1 MSQASRTKVAIIG
14 AGNVGASIAF
24 AMALQQ
30 SANEIVLIDEK
41 KEKAVGE
48 ALDINHGL
56 CFLGQMTVYSGDYSD
71 ISSCDV
77 IIITAGIGRKPG
89 ETRLDLARRN
99 LVIAKDI
106 TENVMKYYTHGV
118 ILVVSNPVDI
128 LTYKIQKWSGLPNGR
143 VFGSGTVLDSARFRF
158 SLAEK
163 FNVDV
168 RNVHGYIVGEHGDT
182 QLPLWSA
189 THIAGINAEEYGKM
203 HNNTFNDQD
212 KELIRQDV
220 KQAGSII
227 IKNKGATYYAIAVA
241 VNTLV
246 ETLLK
251 NQNTIRTVSSVIE
264 GTYGINDVALSLP
277 SLINANGVEKIV
289 EFPITE
295 EEEKMLKASAETIK
309 SMLDSVNDIK

>member
-1 MSQASRTKVAIIG
+1 MHQTSKTKVAIIG

-30 SANEIVLIDEK
+30 SASEIVLIDTRA
-41 KEKAVGE
+41 EKAVGE

-56 CFLGQMTVYSGDYSD
+56 CFLGQMAVYAGDYSD

-77 IIITAGIGRKPG
+77 IIVTAGMGRKPG
-89 ETRLDLARRN
+89 QTRLDLARTN
-99 LVIAKDI
+99 VAITKEI
-106 TENVMKYYTHGV
+106 TENIMKYYTHGV

-158 SLAEK
+158 ALAQK

-189 THIAGINAEEYGKM
+189 THIAGMNVEEYGNK
-203 HNNTFNDQD
+203 HNNIFNIQE
-212 KELIRQDV
+212 KELIKEDV
-220 KQAGSII
+220 KQAGAII

-241 VNTLV
+241 VNSLV
-246 ETLLK
+246 ETLVR
-251 NQNTIRTVSSVIE
+251 NQNTIRTVSSVID
-264 GTYGINDVALSLP
+264 GYYGISDVAISLP
-277 SLINANGVEKIV
+277 ALINSNGVEKII
-289 EFPITE
+289 EFPITQ
-295 EEEKMLKASAETIK
+295 EEEKLLKASADTIK
-309 SMLDSVNDIK
+309 SMLDALKDI

>member
-1 MSQASRTKVAIIG
+1 MHQTSKTKVAIIG

-30 SANEIVLIDEK
+30 SASEIVLIDTRA
-41 KEKAVGE
+41 EKAVGE

-56 CFLGQMTVYSGDYSD
+56 CFLGQMAVYAGDYSD

-77 IIITAGIGRKPG
+77 IIVTAGMGRKPG
-89 ETRLDLARRN
+89 QTRLDLARTN
-99 LVIAKDI
+99 VAITKEI
-106 TENVMKYYTHGV
+106 TENIMKYYTHGV

-158 SLAEK
+158 ALAQK

-189 THIAGINAEEYGKM
+189 THIAGINVEEYGKT
-203 HNNTFNDQD
+203 HGNTFSDQD
-212 KELIRQDV
+212 KELISNDV
-220 KQAGSII
+220 KQAGAVII
-227 IKNKGATYYAIAVA
+227 NNKGATYYAIAVA

-246 ETLLK
+246 ETLIK

-264 GTYGINDVALSLP
+264 GYYGINDVAISLP
-277 SLINANGVEKIV
+277 SLINSNGVEKII
-289 EFPITE
+289 EYPITK
-295 EEEKMLKASAETIK
+295 EEEKKLKASADTLK
-309 SMLDSVNDIK
+309 SILDEVKDI

>member
-1 MSQASRTKVAIIG
+1 MHQRGRTKVAIVG

-30 SANEIVLIDEK
+30 NASEIVLIDK
-41 KEKAVGE
+41 KDEKAVGE

-56 CFLGQMTVYSGDYSD
+56 CFLGQMAVYAGDYPDVASA
-71 ISSCDV
+71 DV
-77 IIITAGIGRKPG
+77 IIVTAGVNRKPG
-89 ETRLDLARRN
+89 QSRLDLARTN
-99 LVIAKDI
+99 LAIAREI
-106 TENVMKYYTHGV
+106 TENIMKYYTHGV

-143 VFGSGTVLDSARFRF
+143 VFGTGTVLDSARFRF
-158 SLAEK
+158 ILAQN

-189 THIAGINAEEYGKM
+189 THIAGINIEEYGRLY
-203 HNNTFNDQD
+203 NSAFSDQD
-212 KELIRQDV
+212 KEMIRENV
-220 KQAGSII
+220 RQAGATI

-264 GTYGINDVALSLP
+264 GNYGISDVAISLP
-277 SLINANGVEKIV
+277 SLINANGVEKII

-295 EEEKMLKASAETIK
+295 EEEKKLKASADTLK
-309 SMLDSVNDIK
+309 SILNAVSDI